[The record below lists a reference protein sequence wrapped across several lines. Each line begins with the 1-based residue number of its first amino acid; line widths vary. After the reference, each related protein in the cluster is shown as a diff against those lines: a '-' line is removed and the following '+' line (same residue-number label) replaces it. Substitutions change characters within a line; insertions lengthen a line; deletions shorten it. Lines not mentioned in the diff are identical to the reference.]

1 MGQHTLSGTQQ
12 PTRGHRAIVVRI
24 SYHLEIAVPFSI
36 PLNETAIK
44 EKEFGSKKSLKI
56 LFSFHLPSCLSQ
68 PEGTSTTT
76 TPSIFFS
83 FSFRYYD

>member
-36 PLNETAIK
+36 PPNETAIK

-56 LFSFHLPSCLSQ
+56 LF
-68 PEGTSTTT
+68 
-76 TPSIFFS
+76 FFS
-83 FSFRYYD
+83 FAPLPTQALSQGTHTH

>member
-36 PLNETAIK
+36 PPNETAIK
-44 EKEFGSKKSLKI
+44 EKEFVSKKSLKI
-56 LFSFHLPSCLSQ
+56 LFSFHFGFYLPWM
-68 PEGTSTTT
+68 TSTLTY
-76 TPSIFFS
+76 SVARARWVLS
-83 FSFRYYD
+83 R